1 MLEALEDRRLLN
13 ASPIARNDLAYYT
26 PVDQPL
32 VVDSTSSLL
41 LNDFDPDG
49 GTLSASVVTNPQ
61 NGTLTDFDPTSGTFT
76 YVPNAGFSG
85 IDRFTYQLS
94 DGQASSSV
102 ATVQIAVGGPFG
114 GKLNDEEFSPAEADR
129 SATGVLLASG
139 ALTREELLT
148 PSVKLVYNSLTIPKA
163 LVPLETFLVPD
174 AAVPDE
180 IRRGW
185 FSMAWPVT
193 NTRSIPARSSRATR
207 CASCF
212 RPTLRHFPRV
222 AIRTR
227 LSYRRVT
234 ARSFKHA
241 ATMAMWR
248 W

>member
-1 MLEALEDRRLLN
+1 M
-13 ASPIARNDLAYYT
+13 I
-26 PVDQPL
+26 
-32 VVDSTSSLL
+32 TS
-41 LNDFDPDG
+41 NDFDPDG

-102 ATVQIAVGGPFG
+102 ATVEIAVGGPFG
-114 GKLNDEEFSPAEADR
+114 GKLNDDEFSPAEADR

-180 IRRGW
+180 IRARLVFNGVAGDEYSFDPGTLQPGDSLRIVLSADATALPTGRYPYTIELQARYGQELQTRSYDGYVAVVNRSTSDWAFGRGW
-185 FSMAWPVT
+185 QLGGLDQLYP
-193 NTRSIPARSSRATR
+193 
-207 CASCF
+207 
-212 RPTLRHFPRV
+212 
-222 AIRTR
+222 
-227 LSYRRVT
+227 
-234 ARSFKHA
+234 
-241 ATMAMWR
+241 
-248 W
+248 